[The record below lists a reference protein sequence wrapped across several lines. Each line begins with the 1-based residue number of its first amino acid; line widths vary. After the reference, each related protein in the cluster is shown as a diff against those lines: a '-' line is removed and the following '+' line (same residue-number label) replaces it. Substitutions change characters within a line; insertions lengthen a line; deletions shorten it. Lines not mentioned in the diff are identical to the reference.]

1 VLISNSAQQPAA
13 ITVYSFISA
22 AEVNYGGIAAF
33 SILYSLPV
41 LALYLVMGRW
51 FRGGFVLGGALK

>member
-1 VLISNSAQQPAA
+1 
-13 ITVYSFISA
+13 
-22 AEVNYGGIAAF
+22 VNYGGIAAF

>member
-1 VLISNSAQQPAA
+1 M
-13 ITVYSFISA
+13 YSFISA
-22 AEVNYGGIAAF
+22 AGVNYGDIAAF

-41 LALYLVMGRW
+41 VALYLAMGRF

>member
-1 VLISNSAQQPAA
+1 
-13 ITVYSFISA
+13 VYSFISA

-41 LALYLVMGRW
+41 LGLYLVMGRW